1 MATLLEIHPVSPQ
14 ARLIDQAVR
23 VLRAGGV
30 IAYPTDTTYALGAA
44 IGEKSALDRICRIRR
59 IDQRHD
65 FTLMCR
71 DLSQTGQFAN
81 YTTPGYRA
89 IKAHTP
95 GPYTFLVRATR
106 EVPRRLQ
113 HPKKKTIGLR
123 VPDHVIA
130 QALLEAHGEPL
141 LTTTLRLP
149 GDEFALNDPLEI
161 KERLDREI
169 EMILDGGVGSLDL
182 TSVVDLTDDEPV
194 VRREGMGDVSAF
206 LA

>member
-1 MATLLEIHPVSPQ
+1 MATLLEIHPVTPQ
-14 ARLIDQAVR
+14 DRLIDQAVR

-44 IGEKSALDRICRIRR
+44 IGEKGALEQICRIRR
-59 IDQRHD
+59 IDSSHD

-71 DLSQTGQFAN
+71 DLSQTGQFAR

-95 GPYTFLVRATR
+95 GPYTFLVKASR

-123 VPDHVIA
+123 VPGHAIV
-130 QALLEAHGEPL
+130 QALLEMHGEPL

-149 GDEFALNDPLEI
+149 DEDYPLTEAWQI
-161 KERLDREI
+161 QERLDHMVEI
-169 EMILDGGVGSLDL
+169 IIDGGPASLDT
-182 TSVVDLTDDEPV
+182 TSVIDLTDDDPRV
-194 VRREGMGDVSAF
+194 LREGVGDVSAF
-206 LA
+206 L

>member
-1 MATLLEIHPVSPQ
+1 MATLLDIHPVSPQ

-23 VLRAGGV
+23 ALRAGGV

-59 IDQRHD
+59 IDSSHD

-71 DLSQTGQFAN
+71 DLSQTGQFARF
-81 YTTPGYRA
+81 TTPGYRA
-89 IKAHTP
+89 IRAHTP
-95 GPYTFLVRATR
+95 GPYTFLVKASR

-123 VPDHVIA
+123 VPDHAIA
-130 QALLEAHGEPL
+130 LALLEALGEPL

-149 GDEFALNDPLEI
+149 GDEYPLNEGWQIQD
-161 KERLDREI
+161 RLDTQVEI
-169 EMILDGGVGSLDL
+169 IIDGGPCRLET
-182 TSVVDLTDDEPV
+182 TSVVDLTDEEPV
-194 VRREGMGDVSAF
+194 VVREGLGDVSAF
-206 LA
+206 LE